1 LGESVAD
8 VRGPPGMAAAT
19 VAPTRA
25 ACAQDVGW
33 GGWAAAAPIRPKA
46 GRAAAESRP
55 KGEGARLG

>member
-1 LGESVAD
+1 
-8 VRGPPGMAAAT
+8 MAAAT